1 MLGFVINLFYKNIKV
16 MEKYRIKIE
25 EQYNG
30 EKGYIPQI
38 CKLETTRSWTWIQTQ
53 QPVWYNIIPGDNI
66 FILSKTMSAAYKT
79 EEAAMK
85 IIEDHKNEDIIK
97 EGDKVK
103 SITYKMV

>member
-1 MLGFVINLFYKNIKV
+1 

-25 EQYNG
+25 ERYNG

-53 QPVWYNIIPGDNI
+53 QPVWYNIIPSRYGFSLNEATVAI
-66 FILSKTMSAAYKT
+66 YKT
-79 EEAAMK
+79 EEDAMK

-97 EGDKVK
+97 EGAKVK